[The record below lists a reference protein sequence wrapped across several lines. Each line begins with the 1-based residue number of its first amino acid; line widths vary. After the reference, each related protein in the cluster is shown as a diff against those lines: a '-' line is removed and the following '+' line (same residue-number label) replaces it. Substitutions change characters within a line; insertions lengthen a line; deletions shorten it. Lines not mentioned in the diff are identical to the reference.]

1 MSENCQHFVDGY
13 TILMSMNTN
22 PSPIQPKQAV
32 QPDEHARRY
41 AAVQSRDERFDGL
54 FFTGVLTTGIFCRP
68 VCPAK
73 TPRTENVRFFST
85 AAAAANAGFRP
96 CLRCRPEAAP
106 ESPEWNWP
114 STVVSRA
121 VRLIADGALE
131 EQGVDDLAAQLHL
144 SARQLRRYFASELGV
159 PPIKVAQ
166 TQRLLFAKQLIT
178 ETTLPMTEIAFAA
191 GYSSLR
197 RFNDALRET
206 YRRPPTALRRN
217 YKEHERAEVAAASQL
232 TLKLGYRPPYDWPAM
247 LAARQRQALP
257 GVERVDAEG
266 VYQRAVC
273 FGKQVGVIAVQPVP
287 TNHHVLL
294 HVPTQLAP
302 HLRTIV
308 ARIKRM
314 FDLRADPA
322 AIAAHLEADQ
332 GLVEQV
338 AGRPTPRLP
347 SAWDAREAAVQ
358 IVLGQAVGAGRA
370 AEILH
375 QITVKHGVVVVEAE
389 HHTVNHHTVNEGE
402 RLHAVPAREAFG
414 RALLDFD
421 LPSATVA
428 LLRQLMRND
437 TLHAASTIEETVAQ
451 LREEA
456 TDHAIDAATAHAI
469 ALHGLGEPDALPTDD
484 AALVQRAASWR
495 PWRSYGWLLVSTEE

>member
-1 MSENCQHFVDGY
+1 MD
-13 TILMSMNTN
+13 MNTAA
-22 PSPIQPKQAV
+22 PPTQSA
-32 QPDEHARRY
+32 EHVRRY

-68 VCPAK
+68 ICPAK

-85 AAAAANAGFRP
+85 AAAASSAGFRP

-131 EQGVDDLAAQLHL
+131 EQNLDNLAARLHL
-144 SARQLRRYFASELGV
+144 SARQLRRYFVNELGV

-197 RFNDALRET
+197 RFNDALSET
-206 YRRPPTALRRN
+206 YKRPPTALRRD
-217 YKEHERAEVAAASQL
+217 YKQGEREGAAPAASI
-232 TLKLGYRPPYDWPAM
+232 TLKLGYRPPYDWNAM
-247 LAARQRQALP
+247 LAARQRWALP
-257 GVERVDAEG
+257 GVERVDENG
-266 VYQRAVC
+266 VYHRAVC
-273 FGKQVGVIAVQPVP
+273 FGKQMGVIAVQPIARQIP
-287 TNHHVLL
+287 PAHHLLL
-294 HVPTQLAP
+294 HVPTNLAP
-302 HLRTIV
+302 HLRPIA

-322 AIAAHLEADQ
+322 AIGAHLTEDL
-332 GLVEQV
+332 GPTKLLV
-338 AGRPTPRLP
+338 GRRCVRLP

-358 IVLGQAVGAGRA
+358 LVLEQAVGA
-370 AEILH
+370 AETHKILR
-375 QITVKHGVVVVEAE
+375 QIVAERGVAVDEAVD
-389 HHTVNHHTVNEGE
+389 HHAGS
-402 RLHAVPAREAFG
+402 RLRAVPLREEFA

-421 LPSATVA
+421 LPPTTMAT
-428 LLRQLMRND
+428 LRKLTRD
-437 TLHAASTIEETVAQ
+437 DLHAAPTIEETVAQ
-451 LREEA
+451 LQA
-456 TDHAIDAATAHAI
+456 TANHAIDTATAHAI
-469 ALHGLGEPDALPTDD
+469 ALHGLGEPDALPTADPALIEQ
-484 AALVQRAASWR
+484 AAAWR
-495 PWRSYGWLLVSTEE
+495 PWRSYGWLLVNNVE